1 MKSQACVLKLYVTG
15 KTAASLTAI
24 DNLERICRQ
33 DLRGACEMVVIDVLQ
48 NPEKAEEDRIMAT
61 PTLLKESPPP
71 VRRIL
76 GDLSDSHAVVLGLNL
91 T

>member
-1 MKSQACVLKLYVTG
+1 
-15 KTAASLTAI
+15 
-24 DNLERICRQ
+24 
-33 DLRGACEMVVIDVLQ
+33 MVVIDVLQ